1 VALVQS
7 LCTRDKLEVATGRYI
22 AAQSTRQLSWLQ
34 VVLSSN
40 ATYTENLAVLD
51 IAHNSSLNQSLKID
65 PRPHYCGHYHMRDVF
80 GAHHHLHGQ
89 SIHYWRPN
97 SPRCDQKQHHIH
109 RFDRHNYR
117 RSFRQPI
124 QSLAYATPG
133 TPRGL
138 ESASTGKA

>member
-89 SIHYWRPN
+89 SMHYWRPN
-97 SPRCDQKQHHIH
+97 SPRCDLLPPTWQYERLPNREPDWAIGRALQFGVPI
-109 RFDRHNYR
+109 
-117 RSFRQPI
+117 RQSRDI
-124 QSLAYATPG
+124 
-133 TPRGL
+133 R
-138 ESASTGKA
+138 ESRMKIY

>member
-65 PRPHYCGHYHMRDVF
+65 H
-80 GAHHHLHGQ
+80 AHT
-89 SIHYWRPN
+89 IV
-97 SPRCDQKQHHIH
+97 
-109 RFDRHNYR
+109 
-117 RSFRQPI
+117 
-124 QSLAYATPG
+124 AT
-133 TPRGL
+133 TDMAIR
-138 ESASTGKA
+138 AVA